1 MEDFDSN
8 LDWSEEFKAT
18 DLTYNEQ
25 IAKDLSNTPL

>member
-1 MEDFDSN
+1 MEDFDS
-8 LDWSEEFKAT
+8 LDWSEEFKA

>member
-8 LDWSEEFKAT
+8 LDWSSEFKT